1 MMETPS
7 TMTPTLMP
15 TTAPT
20 ILVTAST
27 MASGQS
33 DNYFKDNMT
42 WMVLWVITLVVFLV
56 FPFATSK
63 RRRMLCA
70 RGIRERRWIPDEEI
84 EEELRREEMQQ
95 RMEAVRTQEDS
106 IRRQYLSFLM
116 QRYTVELKDADI
128 LDNENEGDVS
138 VEEISKSIGVGKE
151 ESMEQ
156 DVENQ
161 CEATVISSEIGSSR
175 DTIDSDESHKAS
187 DIEALAP
194 VRENRADSED
204 SEDLLAVEFEK
215 GLKVSVPL
223 AGHSND
229 SKPSRRLVSNG
240 CAICLCQFEGGEK
253 LTYSSNPDCCHVFHD
268 DCIINWYIAVG
279 RKTQRKRRKNNPNM
293 TEEEYLNAISDFPIN
308 CPCCRQK
315 FSTDSTL
322 SCEKVPESGDDDVE
336 ESSENLAN
344 EEV

>member
-116 QRYTVELKDADI
+116 QRYTV
-128 LDNENEGDVS
+128 VS
-138 VEEISKSIGVGKE
+138 QPCSFVPVQLNLHHIFCWHVLIQASPRSIF
-151 ESMEQ
+151 
-156 DVENQ
+156 
-161 CEATVISSEIGSSR
+161 
-175 DTIDSDESHKAS
+175 
-187 DIEALAP
+187 L
-194 VRENRADSED
+194 
-204 SEDLLAVEFEK
+204 
-215 GLKVSVPL
+215 
-223 AGHSND
+223 
-229 SKPSRRLVSNG
+229 
-240 CAICLCQFEGGEK
+240 
-253 LTYSSNPDCCHVFHD
+253 Y
-268 DCIINWYIAVG
+268 
-279 RKTQRKRRKNNPNM
+279 
-293 TEEEYLNAISDFPIN
+293 DF
-308 CPCCRQK
+308 
-315 FSTDSTL
+315 L
-322 SCEKVPESGDDDVE
+322 S
-336 ESSENLAN
+336 LHFQL
-344 EEV
+344 